1 MITGAANR
9 WSVGMSKNAWIC
21 ALCRSIVSTRS
32 APAATIRFATSL
44 AEIGTRG
51 LSLRSCRA

>member
-1 MITGAANR
+1 
-9 WSVGMSKNAWIC
+9 MSKNPWIC
-21 ALCRSIVSTRS
+21 ALCRSIVSTRF
-32 APAATIRFATSL
+32 APAAVIRFATSF